1 MPPSPSLSAG
11 TSQFIHPW
19 KTLPRRPI
27 LDLGRY
33 LVVESHTLELPDGKI
48 IPDWAWIITP
58 DFVNIVAIT
67 QEGQFICFRQTKYSV
82 SGDTLAVVG
91 GFIEPGE
98 EPLAAAQRELQ
109 EETGYTASRW
119 ISLGTYAV
127 DGNRGNGNA
136 HFFLAL
142 DAQLT
147 APTHA
152 DDLEEQHL
160 LLLSTSEL
168 HEALLGGE
176 FKVLPWTTIVAL
188 ALHFLEN
195 KPPAGQ

>member
-1 MPPSPSLSAG
+1 MPPRPSSSAG
-11 TSQFIHPW
+11 TSPIIHPW
-19 KTLPRRPI
+19 KTLSRRLV

-33 LVVESHTLELPDGKI
+33 LVVENHTLELPDGKI

-58 DFVNIVAIT
+58 DYVNIVAVTPEDQI
-67 QEGQFICFRQTKYSV
+67 ICFRQTKYSV
-82 SGDTLAVVG
+82 TGDTLAVVG

-119 ISLGTYAV
+119 IGLGSYAV

-142 DAQLT
+142 DAKLT

-160 LLLSTSEL
+160 LLLSTSEVRD
-168 HEALLGGE
+168 ALMAGE

-188 ALHFLEN
+188 ALQFIETRSVHH
-195 KPPAGQ
+195 

>member
-1 MPPSPSLSAG
+1 MPPSPSHSAG
-11 TSQFIHPW
+11 TSPFFHPW
-19 KTLPRRPI
+19 KTLARHPI

-33 LVVESHTLELPDGKI
+33 LVVESHTLELPDGQI

-58 DFVNIVAIT
+58 DFVNIVAVT
-67 QEGQFICFRQTKYSV
+67 PEEQFICFRQTKYSV
-82 SGDTLAVVG
+82 PGDTLAVVG

-98 EPLAAAQRELQ
+98 EPLVAAQRELQ

-119 ISLGTYAV
+119 IGLGNYAV

-147 APTHA
+147 TSTHA

-160 LLLSTSEL
+160 LLLSASEVR
-168 HEALLGGE
+168 EALMAGE

-188 ALHFLEN
+188 ALHFLE
-195 KPPAGQ
+195 ARIVQ

>member
-1 MPPSPSLSAG
+1 MPPSFSTRS
-11 TSQFIHPW
+11 SSFIHPW
-19 KTLPRRPI
+19 KTLARRPI

-33 LVVESHTLELPDGKI
+33 LVVESHTLELPNGKI
-48 IPDWAWIITP
+48 IPDWPWIITP

-67 QEGQFICFRQTKYSV
+67 PEEQFLCFRQTKYSV
-82 SGDTLAVVG
+82 PGDTLAVVG

-98 EPLAAAQRELQ
+98 EPLAAARRELQ

-119 ISLGTYAV
+119 IGLGSYAV

-147 APTHA
+147 TLTHA

-160 LLLSTSEL
+160 LLLPISEIRA
-168 HEALLGGE
+168 ALMAGD
-176 FKVLPWTTIVAL
+176 FKVLPWTTIIAL
-188 ALHFLEN
+188 ALHFIDTG
-195 KPPAGQ
+195 PMQH